1 MASFTGGCACGALR
15 YTCSGAPKLSL
26 NCHCRDCQRLSGSAY
41 LAAIIVDRTTFHVTQ
56 GVLTLY
62 TVTAANG
69 MTKRQGFCARCGAPV
84 VVMLDER
91 PHIIAIAVGSLDDP
105 GRYRPLADM
114 WVASAQPWDCMDPAM
129 PKYPHAYQRP

>member
-41 LAAIIVDRTTFHVTQ
+41 LAAVIVDRKTFHVTQ
-56 GVLTLY
+56 GALTLY

-69 MTKRQGFCARCGAPV
+69 MTKRQGFCARCGAPL

-91 PHIIAIAVGSLDDP
+91 PHIIAIAVGSLDEP
-105 GRYRPLADM
+105 GMYRPLADM
-114 WVASAQPWDCMDPAM
+114 WVASAQPWDCMDPAV
-129 PKYPHAYQRP
+129 PKYPHAYHRP

>member
-1 MASFTGGCACGALR
+1 MTRLTRRRDIMATFTGGCACGAVR

-41 LAAIIVDRTTFHVTQ
+41 LAAIIVDRTTFHFTQ
-56 GVLTLY
+56 DSPTY
-62 TVTAANG
+62 DAVTAANG

-91 PHIIAIAVGSLDDP
+91 PHIIAIA
-105 GRYRPLADM
+105 
-114 WVASAQPWDCMDPAM
+114 
-129 PKYPHAYQRP
+129 

>member
-1 MASFTGGCACGALR
+1 MASFTGGCACGAVR

-41 LAAIIVDRTTFHVTQ
+41 LAAVIVDRTTFHFTQ
-56 GVLTLY
+56 GSPTSY
-62 TVTAANG
+62 AVTAANG

-91 PHIIAIAVGSLDDP
+91 PHIIAITVGSLDDP
-105 GRYRPLADM
+105 EMYRPLADM
-114 WVASAQPWDCMDPAM
+114 WVASAQPWDCMDPAV
-129 PKYPHAYQRP
+129 PKYPHAYHRP

>member
-1 MASFTGGCACGALR
+1 MASFTGGCACGAVR

-41 LAAIIVDRTTFHVTQ
+41 LAAVIVDRTMFHFTQ
-56 GVLTLY
+56 GIPTY
-62 TVTAANG
+62 YAVTAANG

-105 GRYRPLADM
+105 EMYRPLADM
-114 WVASAQPWDCMDPAM
+114 WVASAQPWDYMDPAVL
-129 PKYPHAYQRP
+129 KYPHAYHRP